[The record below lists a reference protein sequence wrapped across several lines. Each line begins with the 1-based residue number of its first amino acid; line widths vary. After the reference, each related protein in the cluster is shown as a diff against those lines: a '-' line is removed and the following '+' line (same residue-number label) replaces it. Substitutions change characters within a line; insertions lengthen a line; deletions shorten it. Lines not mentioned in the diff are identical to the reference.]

1 MRKEESGWSS
11 GISLLNRELSNVAK
25 GASLVVVDRGYLR
38 IQREWRNY
46 AAQRIDCPL
55 IQVESDVI
63 VPVEEA
69 SPKEEYAAA
78 TIRPKISK
86 KLEPFLVPTE
96 GNATRVTILS
106 LSILIPSTS
115 RIWMRAISKLRMDR
129 SVKRVNV
136 SMGARKRPRR
146 HLQIFLEDKLDRY
159 PELRNDPTLD
169 SLSNM
174 SPYLH
179 FGQISPLYIALKALE
194 TEEPRARRP
203 FLKN

>member
-1 MRKEESGWSS
+1 M
-11 GISLLNRELSNVAK
+11 N
-25 GASLVVVDRGYLR
+25 
-38 IQREWRNY
+38 
-46 AAQRIDCPL
+46 CPL

-78 TIRPKISK
+78 TIRPKINK
-86 KLEPFLVPTE
+86 KLKQFLVPLKETE
-96 GNATRVTILS
+96 PVTDSLS
-106 LSILIPSTS
+106 LDFDSFDIEDID
-115 RIWMRAISKLRMDR
+115 RAISKLRVDR
-129 SVKRVNV
+129 SVKKVDDFR
-136 SMGARKRPRR
+136 GGTEEAKR

-179 FGQISPLYIALKALE
+179 FGQISPLYIALKVME
-194 TEEPRARRP
+194 TKSPGTGG
-203 FLKN
+203 LS